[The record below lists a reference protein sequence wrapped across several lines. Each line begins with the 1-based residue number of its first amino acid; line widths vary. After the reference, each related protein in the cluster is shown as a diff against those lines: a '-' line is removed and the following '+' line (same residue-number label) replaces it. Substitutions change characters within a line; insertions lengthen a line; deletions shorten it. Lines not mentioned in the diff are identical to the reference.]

1 MQVHSLSNPALV
13 FLLITVAFAFML
25 ISLGGCVSGRQTMP
39 DVFGDVGERVTE
51 VKKQKE
57 NQARQYQAALVP
69 VVNLNIAT
77 VHETQSRE
85 ANAYLGQSSYNPSP
99 KAEFT
104 GGDGVT
110 YVCDVLNGQYEN
122 CMPKDTAA
130 STQTMQMQTQPA
142 QTAIGQSSASK
153 AEFTG
158 GDGIVYVCDVLNGQ
172 YENCMPKPS
181 ADANSRVTDAGKSSS
196 QKAEFTSGDGV
207 IYVCDVINGEYEN
220 CMPKTANAAPPPQP
234 PAPATLAV
242 APTTSNKA
250 EIIDDK
256 GNAYQCDLIQ
266 GQYKNCVLTKKPDKI
281 EYKNEKDERGNQYK
295 CKYIN
300 GVKAD
305 CELTKKAKP
314 KVEYKTE
321 TDERGNQYKCKY
333 TDGEKGECTL
343 TKKAKVKFEKM
354 KDPDGN
360 EYKCEVWNG
369 NYENCVLTKAAPKK
383 FVNIKDGNGVEYKCE
398 EYRGQFINC
407 EPVTNKSKHR
417 SNKKK

>member
-1 MQVHSLSNPALV
+1 MKFATLLSKVFVIVVWITFLFLIQGCYSFSTITIPHHMGKYYQSLSEDIL
-13 FLLITVAFAFML
+13 
-25 ISLGGCVSGRQTMP
+25 
-39 DVFGDVGERVTE
+39 
-51 VKKQKE
+51 KKRTL
-57 NQARQYQAALVP
+57 ARQYTSRIVP
-69 VVNLNIAT
+69 HAFYNVSTGTSYFYPMASQTSNI
-77 VHETQSRE
+77 
-85 ANAYLGQSSYNPSP
+85 

-122 CMPKDTAA
+122 CMPK
-130 STQTMQMQTQPA
+130 
-142 QTAIGQSSASK
+142 
-153 AEFTG
+153 
-158 GDGIVYVCDVLNGQ
+158 
-172 YENCMPKPS
+172 PS
-181 ADANSRVTDAGKSSS
+181 ADANSRVTYAWKSSS

-220 CMPKTANAAPPPQP
+220 CMPKTANAAPTPQP
-234 PAPATLAV
+234 PAPATVAV

-383 FVNIKDGNGVEYKCE
+383 YVNIKDGNGVEYKCE